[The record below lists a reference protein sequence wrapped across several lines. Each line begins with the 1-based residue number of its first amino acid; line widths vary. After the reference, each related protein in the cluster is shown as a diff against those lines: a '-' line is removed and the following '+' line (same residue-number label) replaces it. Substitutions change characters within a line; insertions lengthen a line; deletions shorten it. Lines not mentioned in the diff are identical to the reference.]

1 VCVRVCLCLLEAANR
16 NPLMDSCKLA
26 TGATPTVLVVQLDP
40 VGAAYVIL
48 IILLLCRDGNK
59 TMTSDAGRIINI
71 KVDA

>member
-1 VCVRVCLCLLEAANR
+1 
-16 NPLMDSCKLA
+16 MDSCKLA